1 MTDPSVLL
9 TSARLAPTR
18 RQVIIG
24 TTLAAAGLAVSSI
37 DAGATEDGI
46 SHSAEAIR
54 QESLFQASRKRVY
67 EALTDAQQFHKVSL
81 LSAAV
86 QSGAT
91 ENKPTEMNPE
101 PGGAFSLFG
110 GYITG
115 RFLDLVPSE
124 RIVQA
129 WRSESWHAGDFSIVK
144 FELIDQGSGTKVVL
158 SHRGFPDGE
167 SAHLAAG
174 WKANYWEPLGKYLSG
189 MKQEIRK

>member
-1 MTDPSVLL
+1 MSDPNVLL
-9 TSARLAPTR
+9 APARLATTR
-18 RQVIIG
+18 RQMIIG
-24 TTLAAAGLAVSSI
+24 ATLAAAGLAVSSI
-37 DAGATEDGI
+37 DAGGATEDGI

-54 QESLFQASRKRVY
+54 QEPLFQASRKRVY

-91 ENKPTEMNPE
+91 ENKPTEISPE

-110 GYITG
+110 GYVSG
-115 RFLDLVPSE
+115 RFLDLVPGE

-129 WRSESWHAGDFSIVK
+129 WRSQSWHAGDFSIVK
-144 FELIDQGSGTKVVL
+144 FELIDQGSSTKVVL
-158 SHRGFPDGE
+158 SHRGYPDGT

-174 WKANYWEPLGKYLSG
+174 WKANYWEPLEKYLSG
-189 MKQEIRK
+189 IK